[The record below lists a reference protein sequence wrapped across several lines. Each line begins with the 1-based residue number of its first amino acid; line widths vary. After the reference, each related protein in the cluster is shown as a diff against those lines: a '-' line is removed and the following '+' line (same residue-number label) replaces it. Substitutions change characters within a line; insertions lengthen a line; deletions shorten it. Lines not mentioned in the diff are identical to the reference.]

1 PMLFTARNPASL
13 NTLGFDAGIINVPNA
28 GNTVIAN
35 GATSA
40 NIRLATNTDIYYFY
54 FSAFAIEIIAPKIVL
69 TKIVEDALGN
79 DIEGQTV
86 SLGDELYYTI
96 GFQNTGNDNATELTI
111 RDILPNNIVFNYPA
125 DLDVLPAGVT
135 VQSYNPA
142 TKEIVFNVP
151 NSAVEKNDPVYE
163 IRFKVTVVATCSLL
177 NNACDN
183 SIDNQA
189 YATYKGTVN
198 PTFTISDDPS
208 FSSNTGCL
216 VNPGP
221 TNFLADLNDC
231 VFEENVILCGA
242 STVLT
247 AGSGYDL
254 YTWTDA
260 SGNVIANGA
269 DAQSITVTT
278 PGTYYVHNT
287 AVAPCQSIDQIFNV
301 ITYGAGVTN
310 PLLPFADR
318 VDECGNDG
326 ADLPKIFLCG
336 GNDSRLIQTNITDT
350 SSMIWEKL

>member
-1 PMLFTARNPASL
+1 SHTAP
-13 NTLGFDAGIINVPNA
+13 
-28 GNTVIAN
+28 
-35 GATSA
+35 
-40 NIRLATNTDIYYFY
+40 TDIYNL
-54 FSAFAIEIIAPKIVL
+54 SL
-69 TKIVEDALGN
+69 HDALP
-79 DIEGQTV
+79 I
-86 SLGDELYYTI
+86 Y
-96 GFQNTGNDNATELTI
+96 
-111 RDILPNNIVFNYPA
+111 
-125 DLDVLPAGVT
+125 
-135 VQSYNPA
+135 
-142 TKEIVFNVP
+142 
-151 NSAVEKNDPVYE
+151 
-163 IRFKVTVVATCSLL
+163 
-177 NNACDN
+177 N

-269 DAQSITVTT
+269 NAQSITVTT

-350 SSMIWEKL
+350 SSMIWEKLDESTCAAVVNDNCANENTSCIWREVATGPNFTADTAGQYRLTLNYTGGCFNRFYFNVYENILEPTADPRDIYCSTPGQITVGGVPTGYEYSIDGVN